1 MLQVPTLLIALL
13 PAPLPGN
20 DTSSH
25 PASELFVSARC
36 RRSGSHAVV

>member
-1 MLQVPTLLIALL
+1 MLQVLFLIALL

-20 DTSSH
+20 DTSGH
-25 PASELFVSARC
+25 PARELFVSARR